1 MDKSTLSPILNIGG
15 GPRRLLVW
23 IDCDIQ
29 ALVRCCLVTLN
40 CRSRFAEAVVVGI
53 GGDFHLSCSLG
64 LNPKA
69 LTYPVRFLDE
79 SVRRLSAAS
88 MIGTWASQF
97 MLKLDV
103 PARMSC
109 RIYLLA
115 FSVCSSVSG

>member
-1 MDKSTLSPILNIGG
+1 M
-15 GPRRLLVW
+15 
-23 IDCDIQ
+23 
-29 ALVRCCLVTLN
+29 TLN

-53 GGDFHLSCSLG
+53 GGDFRLSCSLG

-79 SVRRLSAAS
+79 SVHGLSAAS
-88 MIGTWASQF
+88 MISTWASQL

-103 PARMSC
+103 PACQCMSC

-115 FSVCSSVSG
+115 FSVCPSVLG

>member
-15 GPRRLLVW
+15 GRRHLLVW
-23 IDCDIQ
+23 IDCDIR

-53 GGDFHLSCSLG
+53 GGNFRSSCSLG

-69 LTYPVRFLDE
+69 LTYLVWFLDE

-88 MIGTWASQF
+88 MIGTWASQL

-109 RIYLLA
+109 RICLLA
-115 FSVCSSVSG
+115 FSVCPSVSG